1 MLLHERL
8 SALMDKKSISIDELK
23 DAANVTYEMARR
35 YKLGIAEPRKDKLE
49 KIADFL
55 GVTPSWLQFGEG
67 VMIGQNNHIS
77 DSQITTMVRSGSNAT
92 QEPLAQTKPDDSHIY
107 CINYL
112 DVRAAA
118 GMQEFSNADHPEII
132 RTIYLSEQGVRDLV
146 GKTNVTGLRIINVPT
161 DSMEPTIKK
170 GDFVLIDTNIDHYNG
185 DGIYA
190 FSIDGNLFIKRLQ
203 KMIGGGFKVIS
214 DNKEKYEPEEMN
226 EDTYKTSKFV
236 GKFMKCWRIEVID
249 L

>member
-8 SALMDKKSISIDELK
+8 SALMNEKGVTIDDLK
-23 DAANVTYEMARR
+23 NAAEVSYEMARR
-35 YKLGIAEPRKDKLE
+35 YKLGMAEPRKEKLE
-49 KIADFL
+49 KIADYL
-55 GVTPSWLQFGEG
+55 GVKPSWLQFGEG
-67 VMIGQNNHIS
+67 VMFGENNHIS
-77 DSQITTMVRSGSNAT
+77 NSQITNTVTYGE
-92 QEPLAQTKPDDSHIY
+92 QIIPLAQNKQDNEHIY
-107 CINYL
+107 RIDYL

-118 GMQEFSNADHPEII
+118 GMKEFSNADYPEII
-132 RTIYLSEQGVRDLV
+132 RTVYLSEQGVRELV
-146 GKTNVTGLRIINVPT
+146 GKNNIDGLRIINVPT

-170 GDFVLIDTNIDHYNG
+170 GDFVLIDTTVDHYNG

-190 FSIDGNLFIKRLQ
+190 FSIDGHLFIKRLQ

-214 DNKEKYEPEEMN
+214 DNKDKYDPEEMS

-236 GKFMKCWRIEVID
+236 GKFIKCWRIQVID